1 MEVIDSVKN
10 ASGFPYFK
18 VAQWMEIVYNKLG
31 SKLKTNDDLY
41 IKIKDLCKNAVK
53 W

>member
-1 MEVIDSVKN
+1 MELIDSVKK

-18 VAQWMEIVYNKLG
+18 VEQWMKVVYKKLG

-41 IKIKDLCKNAVK
+41 NKIKDLCKNEAT
-53 W
+53 